1 MGTLISLPLT
11 MNDELYWFLPPS
23 ISESSSCQRQAYRMF
38 LLWRKFLIVLQT
50 QHYATKSSNMKL
62 KKYYIISIQ
71 ESSSLPPLKLRDN
84 MWTIILLQ
92 QEANNGTIKCNAKAP
107 LQSFADSIQC
117 LSTSASSVMSGG
129 CLSPLRVFPIDLIVD
144 SIFILH
150 ASTRSMPGNN
160 KDIPGD
166 QGQVQQETSSQVKS
180 IAWIGRER
188 PLWLLALD
196 LDG

>member
-1 MGTLISLPLT
+1 
-11 MNDELYWFLPPS
+11 
-23 ISESSSCQRQAYRMF
+23 
-38 LLWRKFLIVLQT
+38 
-50 QHYATKSSNMKL
+50 
-62 KKYYIISIQ
+62 
-71 ESSSLPPLKLRDN
+71 
-84 MWTIILLQ
+84 
-92 QEANNGTIKCNAKAP
+92 
-107 LQSFADSIQC
+107 
-117 LSTSASSVMSGG
+117 MSGR

-150 ASTRSMPGNN
+150 ASTRNMPGNN